1 MLPSRIAGKDT
12 RALLPETLRVRNKGF
27 AGGRS
32 KADVFR
38 PEVSHG

>member
-12 RALLPETLRVRNKGF
+12 QALLPETLRV
-27 AGGRS
+27 RS

-38 PEVSHG
+38 PEVSCG